1 MCIFS
6 VKCMANDLDSKFAL
20 LNSLFVAKTK
30 HADTN
35 KYSYFGW
42 YGIGFD
48 AHGAFTLSDNSG
60 FGRNVIIFGFDNSS
74 SKRAGNKKRY

>member
-6 VKCMANDLDSKFAL
+6 VKFMANDLDSKFAL

-35 KYSYFGW
+35 KYSYFG
-42 YGIGFD
+42 
-48 AHGAFTLSDNSG
+48 
-60 FGRNVIIFGFDNSS
+60 
-74 SKRAGNKKRY
+74 